1 MLWHMAQEEPGIDPW
16 LVDDQHHLLRIN
28 EVVAWNIALSD
39 MLHIACILLDDDDDN
54 EDLISCDDGGS
65 GPVVLPNLP

>member
-1 MLWHMAQEEPGIDPW
+1 MAQEEPGIDPW

-39 MLHIACILLDDDDDN
+39 MLHIACILLDDDDN